1 LGYAGKFLEIDL
13 LDGTFK
19 DVRFDE
25 ALLKDYVG
33 GRGLAAKILC
43 DRLIGEWEELDPL
56 GPNNILL
63 FLPGPLTGFFPGG
76 RICVSGKS
84 PQSNG
89 VVGSTV
95 GGEFGVE
102 LRCAGYDGVIVTGQA
117 KKPVYVFIKDS
128 DVEIRNASHIWGKN
142 GKETN
147 TLLNKECR
155 RLLSERYPRY
165 GEWKEPATLYIGPAG
180 ENRVRTAVVLAKWTH
195 AAGYGGYGAVMGS
208 KKLKAIAVKGTGP
221 LPEVADLRKVK
232 RLINAVNANAYEN
245 VLWRRWGTGGGGY
258 SFAANTSSEPIRNWQ
273 EEWHNERSYGVDQF
287 ENRVWVKQSWSD
299 FGCPT
304 SCLKIAFVKSGKFKG
319 AITDNPDYELQAYL
333 GPNLGLF
340 TPEEDVFMSS
350 LIDDLGLCGIQTG
363 NVLGFAAELFQR
375 GILSKKDLDGIELKW
390 GDAEAFASL
399 AKKIALREGVGD
411 LLAEGTYRAA
421 LKIGK
426 MKGKDVLRYA
436 VQSKGIG
443 IGAHGIRSGKD
454 FSTDIGYACSVQCG
468 DHTSITDLAED
479 GSVGEVWGIF
489 NDSAVIC
496 NFNGFGLRRNF
507 KFDFCNAVTGLD
519 LTREAWGKGG
529 GLKTLQIQ
537 RALLLL
543 GGPDLK
549 WDPKVHDDNPSRFY
563 EPLPSGP
570 YKGKT
575 VDRAS
580 VRESVQKYYEEAG
593 WDENGVPK
601 SEILKKLGLRNVDQA
616 LRKLLRDGGGRR

>member
-1 LGYAGKFLEIDL
+1 LILGYAGKFLEINL
-13 LDGTFK
+13 SDGTFK
-19 DVRFDE
+19 EVTFDDE
-25 ALLKDYVG
+25 MLKDYVG

-56 GPNNILL
+56 GTDNVLL
-63 FLPGPLTGFFPGG
+63 LLPGPLTGFFPGG
-76 RICVSGKS
+76 RVCVSGKS

-117 KKPVYVFIKDS
+117 EKPVYVLIKDS
-128 DVEIRNASHIWGKN
+128 DVEIRDASRIWGKD

-165 GEWKEPATLYIGPAG
+165 GEWKEPAKVYIGPAG
-180 ENRVRTAVVLAKWTH
+180 ENRVRTAVVAAKWTH

-221 LPEVADLRKVK
+221 LPEVADLGKVR
-232 RLINAVNANAYEN
+232 RLINTVSRSAYDN

-258 SFAANTSSEPIRNWQ
+258 SFGAESSSEPVRNWQ
-273 EEWHNERSYGVDQF
+273 EEWHDEKGYGVDQF
-287 ENRVWVKQSWSD
+287 ENRLWVKQSWSD

-304 SCLKIAFVKSGKFKG
+304 NCMKIAFVKSGKFKG
-319 AITDNPDYELQAYL
+319 AITDNPDYEMQAYL
-333 GPNLGLF
+333 GPNLGIF
-340 TPEEDVFMSS
+340 IPEQNVFMSS

-363 NVLGFAAELFQR
+363 NVMGFAAELFQR
-375 GILSKKDLDGIELKW
+375 GILSKDDLDGIELKW

-399 AKKIALREGVGD
+399 AKKIAFRKGIGN

-421 LKIGK
+421 MKIGK
-426 MKGKDVLRYA
+426 MKGRDVLQYA

-454 FSTDIGYACSVQCG
+454 FSTEIGYACSVQCG
-468 DHTSITDLAED
+468 DHTSITDLPID
-479 GSVGEVWGIF
+479 GSGSEVWEAF
-489 NDSAVIC
+489 NDSAVLC
-496 NFNGFGLRRNF
+496 SFSGGFGLPRNL
-507 KFDFCNAVTGLD
+507 KFDFYNAVTGLV
-519 LTREAWGKGG
+519 LTREDWAKGG
-529 GLKTLQIQ
+529 GLKILQIQ

-549 WDPKVHDDNPSRFY
+549 WNPRVDDDNPSRFY

-570 YKGKT
+570 CKGKAA
-575 VDRAS
+575 DRTS
-580 VRESVQKYYEEAG
+580 VRRSVQKYYKQAG
-593 WDENGVPK
+593 WDENGIPK
-601 SEILKKLGLRNVDQA
+601 SETLKKLELGDVDKA
-616 LRKLLRDGGGRR
+616 LRKLRK